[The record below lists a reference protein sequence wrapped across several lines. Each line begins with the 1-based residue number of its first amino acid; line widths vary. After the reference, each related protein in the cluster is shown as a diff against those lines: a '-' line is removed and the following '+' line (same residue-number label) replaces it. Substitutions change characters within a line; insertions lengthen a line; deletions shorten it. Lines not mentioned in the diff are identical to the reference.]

1 MFSIMLTFRL
11 FSAVIAAL
19 CAVTAVGAQTGA
31 PPAAASSGIIFVDV
45 TPDSITT
52 IKTAQNL
59 ITRIALSREAKQA
72 ICGDLFDPASNA
84 GSFVITR
91 DGNDVFIKP
100 VVAKGQTN
108 LFIKTDQET
117 YNFDLVVVPPPQ
129 AYRVVNVNVPP
140 YEAQLQARRDAAE
153 REIEQ
158 ERTQM
163 ATDMEQQLTARR
175 QELEQKAADS
185 LAAEQRKLRA
195 DADRRAADLAVRRF
209 TDGILQGFTT
219 VALRERRGQL
229 EQVEVAVDD
238 AAYVFEGRL
247 YVRYRITNRGSRE
260 LTLSEPRLLV
270 QGGEKDRPVTAMIFT
285 SRGDYKVPA
294 GQTAAGVA
302 VFERPALVAGERIV
316 LVVRAGGDRMVQL
329 RLLEQT

>member
-1 MFSIMLTFRL
+1 MRKFWTIFAAATVMLATAGPL
-11 FSAVIAAL
+11 AAQNS
-19 CAVTAVGAQTGA
+19 GAA
-31 PPAAASSGIIFVDV
+31 APAAASGIIFVDV

-72 ICGDLFDPASNA
+72 ICGDLFDPGTNA
-84 GSFVITR
+84 GSFVINR

-117 YNFDLVVVPPPQ
+117 YNFDLVVVPASQ
-129 AYRVVNVNVPP
+129 AYRVVNVNVPS
-140 YEAQLQARRDAAE
+140 YAAQIEAKREAAE

-158 ERTQM
+158 QRTAL
-163 ATDMEQQLTARR
+163 ATEMEQQLDTRR
-175 QELEQKAADS
+175 RELEQKAATD
-185 LAAEQRKLRA
+185 LAAEQKKLRVE
-195 DADRRAADLAVRRF
+195 ADRRAGDMAVRRF
-209 TDGILQGFTT
+209 IDGLMQGFTT

-238 AAYVFEGRL
+238 AAYVFEGKL
-247 YVRYRITNRGSRE
+247 YVRYRVTNRGGRE
-260 LTLSEPRLLV
+260 VTLGEPRLLV
-270 QGGEKDRPVTAMIFT
+270 QGGEKDRPLTATIFT
-285 SRGDYKVPA
+285 SRGDFRVPA
-294 GQTAAGVA
+294 GQSAAGIA
-302 VFERPALVAGERIV
+302 VFERPELVQGERVV
-316 LVVRAGGDRMVQL
+316 LVLRAGADRAVQL